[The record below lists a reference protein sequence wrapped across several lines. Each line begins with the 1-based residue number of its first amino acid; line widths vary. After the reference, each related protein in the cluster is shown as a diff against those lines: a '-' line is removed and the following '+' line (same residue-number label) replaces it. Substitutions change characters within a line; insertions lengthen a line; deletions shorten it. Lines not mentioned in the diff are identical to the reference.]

1 MASHTPDS
9 QQSRSRIRKT
19 VWGFVAALVVILLVG
34 GAVLVWSIQR
44 PFPDTAGTWDIA
56 GLQHEVTVQRDPRGI
71 PVITAETSHDLFL
84 AQGYV
89 HAQDRFWEMD
99 FRRHMTGGRLAELF
113 GESQLGA
120 DKFLRSLDW
129 HGIAEREVAQLPDR
143 ERAYYE
149 AYADGVNA
157 YLAQRQGGALAFEY
171 TVLGLQNP
179 GYEPEPWTP
188 VDSVAWL
195 KAMAW
200 DLRTNLEDETTRA
213 LLTQHLN
220 EGQLAE
226 LYPGYPFDKHP
237 VVMAEDPDGS
247 GILDANIPERSGDLA
262 QASQPQVT
270 VQHKDTARSADHLQL
285 EGLVDVIAKVDALMP
300 AVGEGI
306 GSNAW
311 VVSGEHTATGEPI
324 LANDPHLGATLPS
337 VWYQN
342 HVRCAPVTEDC
353 PYDAAGYSFSGL
365 PGIVIGHNQDVAWG
379 FTNLTTDVADL
390 YIERVEDDGYWHDG
404 EKLPFDT
411 RQEVFEIAGRENA
424 ELEVRSTHHG
434 PILSDLEPDFGA
446 IASDPPGESD
456 EISDDVPPGE
466 WAVSL
471 RWTALDVTTT
481 AQSIFTLNRVTD
493 FADFRQAAYEFE
505 VPGQNLMYADVEG
518 NIGYQAP
525 GKLPIRGAGD
535 GYLPQPGW
543 DSAYDWQGFIPHEEL
558 PVVYNP
564 ESGYI
569 VTANHAIVQDD
580 YPYMLSR
587 DWDYGHRAARIVT
600 RLEAMIDEG
609 PLTVEAMAELHMD
622 NHFPAAEPLQQA
634 YAQLE
639 VQDAEVQAALELL
652 AAWDG
657 HNETDSAGAAYANVV
672 WNHVT
677 EAMMN
682 THAGAIRRDNQSRFV
697 EFFVNQLDDPA
708 SAWWGGDQRALLQ
721 TAAVDAYAELTELQ
735 GTSQA
740 GWNWGELH
748 ALPLTHE
755 TFGTSGIAPLE
766 ALFNRGPYPTGGG
779 SGVVNA
785 TGWELDASYATE
797 SVPSMRMVLDLDEWD
812 NSVWQNLTGTS
823 GHTFHLNYVDQ
834 TDDWAQG
841 AQFSWRYSAETIEEA
856 AVDTLV
862 LQPGDST

>member
-1 MASHTPDS
+1 M
-9 QQSRSRIRKT
+9 
-19 VWGFVAALVVILLVG
+19 
-34 GAVLVWSIQR
+34 
-44 PFPDTAGTWDIA
+44 
-56 GLQHEVTVQRDPRGI
+56 
-71 PVITAETSHDLFL
+71 
-84 AQGYV
+84 
-89 HAQDRFWEMD
+89 
-99 FRRHMTGGRLAELF
+99 
-113 GESQLGA
+113 
-120 DKFLRSLDW
+120 
-129 HGIAEREVAQLPDR
+129 
-143 ERAYYE
+143 
-149 AYADGVNA
+149 
-157 YLAQRQGGALAFEY
+157 
-171 TVLGLQNP
+171 
-179 GYEPEPWTP
+179 
-188 VDSVAWL
+188 
-195 KAMAW
+195 
-200 DLRTNLEDETTRA
+200 
-213 LLTQHLN
+213 
-220 EGQLAE
+220 
-226 LYPGYPFDKHP
+226 
-237 VVMAEDPDGS
+237 
-247 GILDANIPERSGDLA
+247 
-262 QASQPQVT
+262 
-270 VQHKDTARSADHLQL
+270 
-285 EGLVDVIAKVDALMP
+285 
-300 AVGEGI
+300 
-306 GSNAW
+306 
-311 VVSGEHTATGEPI
+311 
-324 LANDPHLGATLPS
+324 
-337 VWYQN
+337 
-342 HVRCAPVTEDC
+342 
-353 PYDAAGYSFSGL
+353 
-365 PGIVIGHNQDVAWG
+365 
-379 FTNLTTDVADL
+379 
-390 YIERVEDDGYWHDG
+390 
-404 EKLPFDT
+404 
-411 RQEVFEIAGRENA
+411 
-424 ELEVRSTHHG
+424 
-434 PILSDLEPDFGA
+434 
-446 IASDPPGESD
+446 
-456 EISDDVPPGE
+456 
-466 WAVSL
+466 
-471 RWTALDVTTT
+471 
-481 AQSIFTLNRVTD
+481 
-493 FADFRQAAYEFE
+493 
-505 VPGQNLMYADVEG
+505 
-518 NIGYQAP
+518 
-525 GKLPIRGAGD
+525 
-535 GYLPQPGW
+535 
-543 DSAYDWQGFIPHEEL
+543 
-558 PVVYNP
+558 VYNP